1 MPVHY
6 TVESADLNRDTA
18 EVLALWVNNL
28 PGYDAQNARAK
39 LQLGYVANPAGA
51 CQVLL
56 LRADDAV
63 PGALKSTEGT
73 QGLHARSFQLGAQ
86 TLRVAAL
93 ADLVVNA
100 EHRSLGPALMLMRR
114 SVDIAAK
121 AYDLAYGLPNSRA
134 AAVCTRAGLEPLG
147 TLQRYAKPLASREKL
162 SQRVPAWVALLMA
175 DRALIARDAFRGSKS
190 GLRLTCRSCSWNDP
204 ALDDVWAHRPAGSL
218 LSQRGA
224 AMLRWRFDGTR
235 LPQSSPRWEVCV
247 AHDAGSAVQGYVV
260 WRQNT
265 DFIEVGD
272 FFVKNVAEHLT
283 PMMLGF
289 ARFARRHRAVSVS
302 LEFFGNPE
310 VMQGLLPPPEPHS
323 PTPAFGTS
331 LPLTTTPTDP
341 HVRHRRFVFIPF
353 RSIRAAR

>member
-1 MPVHY
+1 MPSHY
-6 TVESADLNRDTA
+6 TVEVADLAQDPS
-18 EVLALWVNNL
+18 EVLALWVSNL

-39 LQLGYVANPAGA
+39 LLLGYLANPAGA
-51 CQVLL
+51 SQILL
-56 LRADDAV
+56 LTTDDAT
-63 PGALKSTEGT
+63 PPARLAQGT
-73 QGLHARSFQLGAQ
+73 QGLHARRFLLGADSLQ
-86 TLRVAAL
+86 AAAL
-93 ADLVVNA
+93 ADLVVNP

-121 AYDLAYGLPNSRA
+121 AYDLTYGLPNPRA

-147 TLQRYAKPLASREKL
+147 DLQRYAKPLFSGEKL
-162 SQRVPAWVALLMA
+162 SQRVPAWLASLMA
-175 DRALIARDAFRGSKS
+175 PLVDRALVVRDAFRGSKS
-190 GLRLTCRSCSWNDP
+190 GLRLTCRSCSWSDP
-204 ALDDVWAHRPAGSL
+204 ALDDVWAHRSAGWL

-224 AMLRWRFDGTR
+224 AMLRWRFDGAR

-260 WRQNT
+260 WRQNA

-310 VMQGLLPPPEPHS
+310 VVEGLLRAGLRVRPEAQ
-323 PTPAFGTS
+323 T
-331 LPLTTTPTDP
+331 
-341 HVRHRRFVFIPF
+341 VFIGATT
-353 RSIRAAR
+353 RAALIDPSIWYFTAFDNDAD